1 MHPLDRYISMARTVM
16 TVTVVNVVDLALVM
30 GMDQETG
37 EYACGGAVGHAKLRT
52 GVQPALRD
60 RRGV

>member
-1 MHPLDRYISMARTVM
+1 M